1 MLLGQGLSEVAGK
14 LLARAALS
22 SECQRGDKRGGEERE
37 KERETRKEVTWQ
49 MLFKNVKMS
58 FLAKKEQAVVEYP
71 FPKSFSIC
79 GPTQRPP

>member
-1 MLLGQGLSEVAGK
+1 
-14 LLARAALS
+14 
-22 SECQRGDKRGGEERE
+22 
-37 KERETRKEVTWQ
+37 